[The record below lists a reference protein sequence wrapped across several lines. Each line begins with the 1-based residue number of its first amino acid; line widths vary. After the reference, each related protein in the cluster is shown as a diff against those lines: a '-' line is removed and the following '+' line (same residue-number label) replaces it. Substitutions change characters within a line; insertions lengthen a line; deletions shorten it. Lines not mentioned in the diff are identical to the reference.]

1 MFHVKHGE
9 KAMEKNKIKGIII
22 KQNPPPFSARN
33 FVILWYC
40 RTTLWDWTFLFS
52 RMTAATFAVDKERQK
67 NFSLYGLDSELAY
80 SLYKFHQQKLPQIL
94 IRKVTHSTHRQ
105 QM

>member
-1 MFHVKHGE
+1 
-9 KAMEKNKIKGIII
+9 
-22 KQNPPPFSARN
+22 
-33 FVILWYC
+33 
-40 RTTLWDWTFLFS
+40 
-52 RMTAATFAVDKERQK
+52 MTAATFAVDKERQK